1 MFNHW
6 FEISLTFPLL
16 LPSLKEIWWLA
27 GRGKQITS
35 DNLVAE
41 NLSIKVNEK
50 NPGAEL
56 VEALTGDSGCL
67 QAGALP
73 SSGLA
78 TAEGDKNAWESVMKG
93 SCEKAKPAKRKREEK
108 TEAEE
113 VKPKTMREPGPKFLK
128 HIIFSLCTFSFG
140 ATIALCFV
148 CQLAH
153 N

>member
-56 VEALTGDSGCL
+56 V
-67 QAGALP
+67 
-73 SSGLA
+73 
-78 TAEGDKNAWESVMKG
+78 
-93 SCEKAKPAKRKREEK
+93 
-108 TEAEE
+108 
-113 VKPKTMREPGPKFLK
+113 
-128 HIIFSLCTFSFG
+128 
-140 ATIALCFV
+140 
-148 CQLAH
+148 
-153 N
+153 